1 MTINELKRQFLC
13 LQSEALPY
21 HWLERWLL
29 SVLNQDKA
37 FMIAY
42 GDYVLSEKELGRLNA
57 GIEQMKQGVPLAYV
71 MGHQGFFGHEFLVNE
86 HTLIPRPDSELL
98 VQTVLD
104 FVKDRQAGR
113 ILDLGTGSGCIAISL
128 AKALPD
134 WLIMGVDKSAQA
146 TMMAS
151 QNAYRLGAKNI
162 TIVQSDWFSSV
173 AGKWH
178 VIVSNPPYIAKDD
191 EHLEALSAEPISA
204 LVADEN
210 GLADIR
216 WIIEQAGAYLHD
228 GGMLALEHG
237 HTQAHQVQDLL
248 KQAGFK
254 EVMTLQDYGANDRVT
269 WGVWYAQ

>member
-42 GDYVLSEKELGRLNA
+42 GDYVLSEKELSRLNA

-71 MGHQGFFGHEFLVNE
+71 MGHQGFFGHEFMVNE
-86 HTLIPRPDSELL
+86 HTLIPRPDTEIL
-98 VQTVLD
+98 VQAALD
-104 FVKDRQAGR
+104 FAQAGAGGR

-134 WLIMGVDKSAQA
+134 WLVMGVDKSAQA
-146 TMMAS
+146 VFVAS
-151 QNAYRLGAKNI
+151 QNAHQLGVDNV
-162 TIVQSDWFSSV
+162 TLVQSDWFSSV

-178 VIVSNPPYIAKDD
+178 IIVSNPPYIAKDD
-191 EHLEALSAEPISA
+191 EHLSKLSAEPISA
-204 LVADEN
+204 LVAD
-210 GLADIR
+210 
-216 WIIEQAGAYLHD
+216 D
-228 GGMLALEHG
+228 GGLMDICHIIQEARAFLCQGGLLALEHG
-237 HTQAHQVQDLL
+237 YDQAYKVQDLFR
-248 KQAGFK
+248 QAGFQDIT
-254 EVMTLQDYGANDRVT
+254 TLKDYGGQDRVT
-269 WGVWYAQ
+269 QGVWYA